1 MCVLLSRLFSPGTAM
16 PLPGKLSLGIA
27 LLLWAPLALSQ
38 STLGELLD
46 AGAKKMSIEEFK
58 DEVVQRTLVGLSA
71 SGGNLELMY
80 VSNGTIQGLGAGPLY
95 TMNTLSTIRGEW
107 KTDDDGKICTS
118 MRIGGTPLPD
128 RCQFWFK
135 YAEAYFPSDSD
146 SDRRARV
153 LRRAVKQ

>member
-1 MCVLLSRLFSPGTAM
+1 M
-16 PLPGKLSLGIA
+16 PLPGKRSLGIA

-46 AGAKKMSIEEFK
+46 AGAKQMSIEEFK
-58 DEVVQRTLVGLSA
+58 DELVQRVLVGPSA

-80 VSNGTIQGLGAGPLY
+80 VSNGMIQGRGIGPFNTANALQTVTGA
-95 TMNTLSTIRGEW
+95 W

-118 MRIGGTPLPD
+118 MRIGSAELPY

-135 YAEAYFPSDSD
+135 YADAYFPSDSD

-153 LRRAVKQ
+153 LRRALKQ

>member
-1 MCVLLSRLFSPGTAM
+1 M
-16 PLPGKLSLGIA
+16 PLPGKWLLGIA
-27 LLLWAPLALSQ
+27 LLLWAPLGLSQ

-71 SGGNLELMY
+71 SGGNVELMY
-80 VSNGTIQGLGAGPLY
+80 VSNGMIQGLGTAPFQ
-95 TMNTLSTIRGEW
+95 TSNTLATIRGDW
-107 KTDDDGKICTS
+107 RTDDDGRICTS

-135 YAEAYFPSDSD
+135 YAAAYFPSDSD

-153 LRRAVKQ
+153 LRRALKE